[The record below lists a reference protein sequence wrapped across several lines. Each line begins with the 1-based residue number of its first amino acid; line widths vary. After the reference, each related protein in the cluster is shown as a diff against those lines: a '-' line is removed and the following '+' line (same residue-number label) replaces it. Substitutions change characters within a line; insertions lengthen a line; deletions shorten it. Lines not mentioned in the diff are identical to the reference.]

1 MKKILITGGACAGKT
16 TVLKMIHNYLQEN
29 NYIVKIIEEVP
40 TKLINKKITPEKIG
54 KMEFQ
59 KLIIKTQIENEN
71 NCNQNCN
78 QTEIIIFDGSP
89 IDSMKFITREEF
101 DEFVKKYNS
110 SFKKIISGYD
120 GIIFLETVA
129 KDFPE
134 LYSNENNKARLTD
147 VEAAIVR
154 NDKLFNIYNNNSKI
168 YLIKPNKDIEVKKK
182 KIIEVV
188 ESIIKGVDP
197 NE

>member
-16 TVLKMIHNYLQEN
+16 TVLNVIKDYLEEKGYN
-29 NYIVKIIEEVP
+29 VNIIEEVP
-40 TKLINKKITPEKIG
+40 TKLINESITSGKVG

-59 KLIIKTQIENEN
+59 ELIIKTQIENEK
-71 NCNQNCN
+71 NCDYDGV
-78 QTEIIIFDGSP
+78 IIFDGSP
-89 IDSMKFITREEF
+89 IDSMKFINREEF
-101 DEFVKKYNS
+101 DKFVKKYNTN
-110 SFKKIISGYD
+110 FEEIINGYD

-129 KDFPE
+129 KDYPE

-147 VEAAIVR
+147 VNAAVDR
-154 NDKLFNIYNNNSKI
+154 NDKLFNIYNNNSKV
-168 YLIKPNKDIEVKKK
+168 YLIKPDKDIEVKKK

>member
-16 TVLKMIHNYLQEN
+16 TVLNVIKDYLEEKGYN
-29 NYIVKIIEEVP
+29 VNIIEEVP
-40 TKLINKKITPEKIG
+40 TKLINESITSGKVG

-59 KLIIKTQIENEN
+59 ELIIKTQIENEK
-71 NCNQNCN
+71 NCDYDGV
-78 QTEIIIFDGSP
+78 IIFDGSP
-89 IDSMKFITREEF
+89 IDSMKFINREEF
-101 DEFVKKYNS
+101 DKFVKKYNTN
-110 SFKKIISGYD
+110 FEEILNGYD

-129 KDFPE
+129 KDYPE

-147 VEAAIVR
+147 VNAAVDR
-154 NDKLFNIYNNNSKI
+154 NDKLFNIYNNNSKV
-168 YLIKPNKDIEVKKK
+168 YLIKPDKDIEVKKK